1 MVDQQ
6 QHHQTPADDCNQN
19 MVSSFYKALAS
30 RDAATVH
37 RLLAPNIEWWFH
49 GPPSCNRLMRL
60 LTGCVTTAD
69 EDHSFDFHPISVV
82 PIGSVVLAEG
92 YFPGSCEVC
101 WVHAWTVTDGVMT
114 QVREYFNTSVTV
126 TRFAK
131 SANVHV
137 GSQGVDK
144 CQCVWQSKLTDH
156 ASVPGLLLAV

>member
-1 MVDQQ
+1 MPNQ
-6 QHHQTPADDCNQN
+6 QHLTPSDECNHN
-19 MVSSFYKALAS
+19 IVSNFYKALAS

-60 LTGCVTTAD
+60 LTGCSTNR
-69 EDHSFDFHPISVV
+69 DHDDSFVFDPISIVST
-82 PIGSVVLAEG
+82 GSVVLAEG
-92 YFPGSCEVC
+92 CFPVGCEVS
-101 WVHAWTVTDGVMT
+101 WVHAWTVTDGVIT

-131 SANVHV
+131 SDSVCV
-137 GSQGVDK
+137 GSRGVDK